1 MEKNGQSAIEF
12 LILIGVVISFFLIF
26 LFAIQGSI
34 SSKVIENTDLTLK
47 EIALNVINEVN
58 LASNSVDGYY
68 REFEIPSKILGNEY
82 EINITDGIVY
92 IRTLDNER
100 ALSLPAVS
108 VVGDVYIGK
117 NIIRKEEGVVYL
129 NYDI

>member
-1 MEKNGQSAIEF
+1 MKKNGQSAIEF

-34 SSKVIENTDLTLK
+34 SSKVIENMDLTLK

-82 EINITDGIVY
+82 EINITDGVVF

>member
-1 MEKNGQSAIEF
+1 MKKNGQSAIEF
-12 LILIGVVISFFLIF
+12 SILIGVVISFFLIF

-68 REFEIPSKILGNEY
+68 REFEIPSKILGKEY

-117 NIIRKEEGVVYL
+117 NIIRKEEGVVYI